1 MLKAGKMR
9 AWAHEKTGDVGELR
23 LIEAAIKR
31 PDAGEILVRNYA
43 IGLNPVD
50 WKFILWGHDQWEW
63 PHIPGVD
70 GAGEV
75 VELGEGVAHLRVGSR
90 VAYHT
95 DLVRQGSF
103 AEYTTIPARAAIPL
117 PDSLPHA
124 AAAALPCPGLTAIQA
139 IDKLPLWP
147 GAHVLVTG
155 ASGAVGGAFLQLAR
169 QRGWIVHAVCS
180 AGQADRVLA
189 LGAATATNYRSEGWK
204 EDWLERSRTSP
215 LHAVVDMVSGPH
227 AKSLAPLLTA
237 NGHLVCIQDRQE
249 TAPLPAFTT
258 TISLH
263 EVGLNGLHAH
273 GCNQQW
279 ARLVAAGAAMAADA
293 ARGVFDTQLVEV
305 SPFDDLPNALGRLKA
320 GPNPGNRA
328 IVFEGGL

>member
-1 MLKAGKMR
+1 MLTATMK
-9 AWAHEKTGDVGELR
+9 AWAHRKTGDVDVLELVEAPVKPPAQGEV
-23 LIEAAIKR
+23 LI
-31 PDAGEILVRNYA
+31 RNRA

-50 WKFILWGHDQWEW
+50 WKFILWGHAQWEW

-75 VELGEGVAHLRVGSR
+75 VAVGAGVAHLRPGAR

-95 DLVRQGSF
+95 DLLRQGSF
-103 AEYTTIPARAAIPL
+103 AEYATIPARAAIPL
-117 PDSLPHA
+117 PDSLPFA

-169 QRGWIVHAVCS
+169 RRGWVLHAVAS
-180 AGQADRVLA
+180 ASQFDRVRA
-189 LGAATATNYRSEGWK
+189 LGAATVTDYRAEGWK
-204 EDWLERSRTSP
+204 DDWLSRSRQEP
-215 LHAVVDMVSGPH
+215 LHAVVDMVNGAH
-227 AKSLAPLLTA
+227 AASLAGLLTA

-249 TAPLPAFTT
+249 AAPLPAFTT

-263 EVGLNGLHAH
+263 EVGLNGLHSF

-293 ARGVFDTQLVEV
+293 ATGAFDCQLVDV
-305 SPFDDLPNALGRLKA
+305 AGFADLPAALARLKA
-320 GPNPGNRA
+320 GPNPGNR
-328 IVFEGGL
+328 VVTLE

>member
-1 MLKAGKMR
+1 MLSGRKMR
-9 AWAHEKTGDVGELR
+9 AWAHEKTGDVQELT
-23 LIEAAIKR
+23 LVEAGIKR
-31 PDAGEILVRNYA
+31 PGRGEILVHNQS

-50 WKFILWGHDQWEW
+50 WKFILWGHAQWEW

-75 VELGEGVAHLRVGSR
+75 VEIGEGVSHLRLGSR

-95 DLVRQGSF
+95 DLTRQGSF

-117 PDSLPHA
+117 PDSLPYA

-155 ASGAVGGAFLQLAR
+155 SSGAVGGAFVQLAR
-169 QRGWIVHAVCS
+169 HRGWIVHAVCS
-180 AGQADRVLA
+180 ASQSERVMA
-189 LGAATATNYRSEGWK
+189 LGAATATDYHDEGWK
-204 EDWLERSRTSP
+204 EDWLQRSRKSP
-215 LHAVVDMVSGPH
+215 LHAVVDMVNGAH
-227 AKSLAPLLTA
+227 ATSLAPLLTA

-263 EVGLNGLHAH
+263 EVGLNGLHAY

-279 ARLVAAGAAMAADA
+279 ARLVASGAAMAEDA
-293 ARGVFDTQLVEV
+293 ARGIFDPQLVEV
-305 SPFDDLPNALGRLKA
+305 STFDDLPNALGRLKT
-320 GPNPGNRA
+320 GPNPGNRV
-328 IVFEGGL
+328 ISLESGS